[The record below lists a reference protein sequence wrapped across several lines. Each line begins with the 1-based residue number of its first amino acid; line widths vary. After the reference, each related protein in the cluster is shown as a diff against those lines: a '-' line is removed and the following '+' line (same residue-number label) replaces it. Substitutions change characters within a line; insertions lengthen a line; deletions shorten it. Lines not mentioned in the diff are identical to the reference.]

1 MSSVIK
7 VILAI
12 LLAVILLPLALKIFF
27 SLLAWTIKLGILA
40 LIVIGLVTV
49 ISHLFQAS
57 F

>member
-49 ISHLFQAS
+49 ISHLFRHA
-57 F
+57 